1 MECFIQVFFNGV
13 IILWCLILLMSYFYI
28 INLINLKLYTRINC
42 LSYSCSRAPDL
53 LKAVQ
58 QVWGWAE
65 FGVDFDFHH
74 TLWSICILSHLWC
87 RCSVQII
94 FQLLPLGVA
103 PSHPT
108 PRLAFIITS
117 LNLLCGLPRFLLS
130 GSSGFSILCPIYSTI
145 SPLCMSRPSQTCFSN
160 FVSFMLDLSHPSDI
174 LISSPVHPG
183 YYQQKS

>member
-1 MECFIQVFFNGV
+1 MFYSSFFNGV

-103 PSHPT
+103 PSHP
-108 PRLAFIITS
+108 I
-117 LNLLCGLPRFLLS
+117 PRFLLCHTNPLHGLHYYLLEPS
-130 GSSGFSILCPIYSTI
+130 MWSSSFLPVWQLWIQHPLSNIFHNPSTVHVQNI
-145 SPLCMSRPSQTCFSN
+145 SDVL
-160 FVSFMLDLSHPSDI
+160 L
-174 LISSPVHPG
+174 
-183 YYQQKS
+183 

>member
-1 MECFIQVFFNGV
+1 MFYSSFFNGV

-108 PRLAFIITS
+108 PR
-117 LNLLCGLPRFLLS
+117 FLLS
-130 GSSGFSILCPIYSTI
+130 HEPSAWPSLLPPWTFYVVFLVSSCLAALDSASFVQYIPQSLHCACPEHLRRASLTLSPSCSAWAIPLIY
-145 SPLCMSRPSQTCFSN
+145 
-160 FVSFMLDLSHPSDI
+160 
-174 LISSPVHPG
+174 
-183 YYQQKS
+183 